1 MRGNLMSLVG
11 QVGFRLR
18 SHRWRLQGEATLTGY
33 GAVAFIPVKG
43 SEERE
48 ANPVQLLIRIDN
60 KRQEKCN

>member
-1 MRGNLMSLVG
+1 MI
-11 QVGFRLR
+11 GFRLR
-18 SHRWRLQGEATLTGY
+18 SHHWRLQGEATLTGY

-60 KRQEKCN
+60 KRQEMCN